1 MANVA
6 LVTGGSKGIG
16 LAAAQALYQMDYTV
30 FVAARN
36 EAQLKASA
44 EGFAPERFIP
54 VVADVADPASVQQ
67 LFARIREQAGRLD
80 LLFNNAG
87 NNSPAKSVEEIPYD
101 EWLRVFNVNVHASFL
116 CAQEAIKI
124 MKTQQPMGG
133 RIINNASISAMTPR
147 LYSAAYTASKHAIT
161 GLTKAISL
169 DCRKFNIACGQINIG
184 NAETTMSNRMR
195 KGVYQADGSIQ
206 AEAMMDVTD
215 VAKAIAMIAA
225 MPVTTNVLEIT
236 IMANE
241 MPFVGRG

>member
-16 LAAAQALYQMDYTV
+16 LAAAKALYQMGYMV

-36 EAQLKASA
+36 EEQLKACA

-54 VVADVADPASVQQ
+54 VVADVADPDAVQQ
-67 LFARIREQAGRLD
+67 LFARIRKDAGRLD
-80 LLFNNAG
+80 VLFNNAG
-87 NNSPAKSVEEIPYD
+87 NNSPAKSIEEIPFE

-124 MKTQQPMGG
+124 MKNQQPMGG

-147 LYSAAYTASKHAIT
+147 LYSAAYTASKHAIS
-161 GLTKAISL
+161 GLTKSISL

-184 NAETTMSNRMR
+184 NAETEMSGRMR

-206 AEAMMDVTD
+206 AEEMMDVAD
-215 VAKAIAMIAA
+215 VAQAIAMIAA
-225 MPVTTNVLEIT
+225 MPVTTNVLEMT
-236 IMANE
+236 IMANG

>member
-1 MANVA
+1 MTKVA

-16 LAAAQALYQMDYTV
+16 YAAAKALYQMDYIV
-30 FVAARN
+30 IVAARD
-36 EAQLKASA
+36 EAKLAACA
-44 EGFAPERFIP
+44 EGFSPDRFIP
-54 VVADVADPASVQQ
+54 IATDVADPAAVKA
-67 LFARIREQAGRLD
+67 LFARIAQDYGRLD
-80 LLFNNAG
+80 ILFNNAG
-87 NNSPAKSVEEIPYD
+87 NNSPAKSVEEIEYD

-124 MKTQQPMGG
+124 MKAQQPMGG

-184 NAETTMSNRMR
+184 NAETEMSGRMR
-195 KGVYQADGSIQ
+195 KGVYQADGSIKP
-206 AEAMMDVTD
+206 EAMMDVAD
-215 VAKAIAMIAA
+215 VAAAIAMMAA
-225 MPVTTNVLEIT
+225 LPASTNVLEMT